1 MKPEMGA
8 SLFYSWSRHVS
19 LSPALV
25 ADYQLYLPNKNLLT
39 EKLREL
45 KELDDVEA
53 DDDNL

>member
-1 MKPEMGA
+1 MKTEMGA

-45 KELDDVEA
+45 KELDNVEA
-53 DDDNL
+53 DDNLY

>member
-1 MKPEMGA
+1 MRTEIDA
-8 SLFYSWSRHVS
+8 SLFYSWPRYVS
-19 LSPALV
+19 LSTALV
-25 ADYQLYLPNKNLLT
+25 ADYQLHLPNKNLRT